1 MTELLPFS
9 NIAPSKMH
17 LKYLFTI
24 LSPFFLAN
32 LNSVDAQVSVQDS
45 LALVD
50 FYNSTDGPNWRD
62 HTNWNSSSRVGTW
75 TGVTVSGGRVT
86 GIEMMGNLIKD
97 TIPASFGNLTGLVF
111 LNLIDNQLSGSIP
124 YAMGNLTN
132 LESLNLGA
140 NYLTGSIPSSLGN
153 LSKLKY
159 LYLYSTY
166 LTGSI
171 PQSIGNIGSLQTLD
185 LQYSRLSGTIPQAL
199 IRENFM
205 LSLNNNRF
213 NFADLEPFVQAAK
226 TFSETHSGFELYYQ
240 DQEIVPIYHSLGTLS
255 VFAGGTPA
263 NNTYT
268 WYKDG
273 AAVAT
278 LAGDSSYTPTTPGVY
293 YATITNTVVTD
304 LTLTSDTAVVNYTVP
319 ETSHGGSTTI
329 TESTTVANITDG
341 LNIIATLIPTGTT
354 NKLSGEVTAEVTKDL
369 SVKTTGGIPYVQRHY
384 DIEPASNANNAT
396 ATIVLYFTQKDF
408 DDYNSYVT
416 NNALG
421 LALLPTNKTDNGK
434 IRITQYHGTFTGTPD
449 PDNYSSGSTVFITP
463 AVEWRDDIQAWTLT
477 FPVTG
482 FSGFFVS
489 TAENAL
495 PLTLIN
501 FEGNLQQNTIV
512 LQWQTANEIHTKGFE
527 VERSADGNSFVTI
540 GKITAVSTTGNHNY
554 RFEDRFPQERIN
566 LYRLKIK
573 DKDGWFTY
581 SHTINI
587 NFTAPSV
594 VMEVYP
600 NPATVAL
607 HLRVR
612 AEKAQ
617 SVIATVTNATG
628 ATVLKQPLKLNRGL
642 NYPEIHISQLTTGV
656 YYLNTTIDGA
666 TGKITFLKK

>member
-1 MTELLPFS
+1 MRLKHLL
-9 NIAPSKMH
+9 A
-17 LKYLFTI
+17 I
-24 LSPFFLAN
+24 LAPFFLAN
-32 LNSVDAQVSVQDS
+32 LNTANAQVNVQDS

-62 HTNWNSSSRVGTW
+62 HTNWNSSSPVGTW

-97 TIPASFGNLTGLVF
+97 TIPESFGDLTGLVF

-124 YAMGNLTN
+124 VTMGNLAN

-140 NYLTGSIPSSLGN
+140 NYLTGSIPPSLGN

-171 PQSIGNIGSLQTLD
+171 PQSIANIGSLQTLD
-185 LQYSRLSGTIPQAL
+185 LQYSRLSGPIPQAL

-213 NFADLEPFVQAAK
+213 NFADLEPFIQAAK

-240 DQEIVPIYHSLGTLS
+240 DQAKIPIYNTSGTLTAAS
-255 VFAGGTPA
+255 GGTPA
-263 NNTYT
+263 NTTWT
-268 WYKDG
+268 WYRNGSPVTTIAGDG
-273 AAVAT
+273 AYV
-278 LAGDSSYTPTTPGVY
+278 PTTPGVY
-293 YATITNTVVTD
+293 YTTVTNSVVTD
-304 LTLTSDTAVVNYTVP
+304 LTLTSDTIVVNYTVP

-354 NKLSGEVTAEVTKDL
+354 NKLSGEVSAEMTKDP
-369 SVKTTGGIPYVQRHY
+369 SVNTTGGIPYVQRHY

-396 ATIVLYFTQKDF
+396 ATIVLYFTQQDF

-416 NNALG
+416 NNDLG
-421 LALLPTNKTDNGK
+421 LALLPTNKADNGK
-434 IRITQYHGTFTGTPD
+434 VRITQYHGTFTGTPD
-449 PDNYSSGSTVFITP
+449 PDNYSSGSTAFITP
-463 AVEWRDDIQAWTLT
+463 TVEWRDDIQAWALT

-495 PLTLIN
+495 PVTLIN
-501 FEGNLQQNTIV
+501 FEGNIQQNTVV
-512 LQWQTANEIHTKGFE
+512 LQWQTTNEIHTKEFE
-527 VERSADGNSFVTI
+527 VARSTNGNPFVTI
-540 GKITAVSTTGNHNY
+540 GKITAASTAGNHNY
-554 RFEDRFPQERIN
+554 RFEDRFPQERSN
-566 LYRLKIK
+566 LYRLKIN
-573 DKDGWFTY
+573 DKDGRFTY

-587 NFTAPSV
+587 NFTAPSA

-600 NPATVAL
+600 NPATVVL

-628 ATVLKQPLKLNRGL
+628 ATVLRQPLKLNSGL
-642 NYPEIHISQLTTGV
+642 NYREIHISQLATGV
-656 YYLNTTIDGA
+656 YYLNTTIDG
-666 TGKITFLKK
+666 TTSKITFLKK